1 MIEARVVRSIEVII
15 HEHICPL
22 PDLPAIRPRPAR
34 SVKRLQ
40 ERDRKARLDYCG
52 VLDVTLIVPS
62 KGALEIIT
70 KGKLDGA
77 RSRDPAIYLPRHA
90 SINRSG
96 SFGGVD
102 CDVLQTDGGTRT
114 AAITR

>member
-1 MIEARVVRSIEVII
+1 MDLNFIEAVRNTPGVKLILQPPGAAMIEARVVRSIEVII
-15 HEHICPL
+15 HEHICPV

-62 KGALEIIT
+62 LGVFEY
-70 KGKLDGA
+70 
-77 RSRDPAIYLPRHA
+77 YLPKG
-90 SINRSG
+90 N
-96 SFGGVD
+96 
-102 CDVLQTDGGTRT
+102 
-114 AAITR
+114 